1 MHTTKK
7 GKKAKKS
14 QKAIA
19 TRPILP
25 LIRKSIK
32 EKENQQYDP
41 ESDYEYAKH
50 MQEKKFRQVNY
61 QRLRTEQL
69 AKILELMRQKG
80 LKLKKGITQAEQQI
94 IEDEIRRMDT
104 SITAAEAHGGVLAI
118 SNPAA
123 RRRIYTE
130 GFHKCLLQEL
140 YETNIRINN
149 EGKLIGEKYMENIQR
164 YDQNIN
170 SGLAQ
175 AFTNLRSNQLV
186 ITPEQ
191 QLNELMN
198 EVSPKQKQFLNRQL
212 DSEFANQKYTLAQ
225 EKLSETQQ
233 QQKEADI
240 ISSMN
245 LNTVHDIGALDW
257 GRSPINDIYGRK
269 PFETYDTGY
278 KYDQFGNPIAFM
290 MKPTQP
296 IAKIAKKK

>member
-1 MHTTKK
+1 MQTTKK

-32 EKENQQYDP
+32 EKENQQQDP

-50 MQEKKFRQVNY
+50 IQEKKFRQVNY

-69 AKILELMRQKG
+69 AKIPELMRQKG
-80 LKLKKGITQAEQQI
+80 LKLKKGITQAEQYV
-94 IEDEIRRMDT
+94 IENEIRRMDT
-104 SITAAEAHGGVLAI
+104 SITAAEAHGGVFAI

-149 EGKLIGEKYMENIQR
+149 EE
-164 YDQNIN
+164 
-170 SGLAQ
+170 
-175 AFTNLRSNQLV
+175 
-186 ITPEQ
+186 
-191 QLNELMN
+191 
-198 EVSPKQKQFLNRQL
+198 
-212 DSEFANQKYTLAQ
+212 YTLAQ
-225 EKLSETQQ
+225 EKLFEAQRQQ
-233 QQKEADI
+233 IEADI
-240 ISSMN
+240 ISSVN

-257 GRSPINDIYGRK
+257 VKPPINDVYGRK
-269 PFETYDTGY
+269 PFETYASGY
-278 KYDQFGNPIAFM
+278 KYDQFGNSIAFM

-296 IAKIAKKK
+296 IAQADLHKNLTKSAKIAKKK